1 MIRRPPRSTLFPYT
15 TLFRSLGREI
25 VREREEHFG
34 SKGLHESSPGLPR
47 QRGLERTEA
56 LRGDDRYAFGLAG
69 QAEEL
74 LVAGGLALSDRG
86 EVLVFITEEKD
97 LPEISFRLSFD
108 LRNAAEDG
116 ALEIELHHHAEGSC
130 KTGVHARGKIQG
142 AYRPLLNEPA
152 ERGQRDAIAE
162 VSVLHRVVT
171 FHRRAEGAFDD
182 GGVIAEGKGDREAFD
197 GVGKTHV

>member
-1 MIRRPPRSTLFPYT
+1 VLCSVVSVLVFVFFFSSRRRHTRWPRDW
-15 TLFRSLGREI
+15 
-25 VREREEHFG
+25 
-34 SKGLHESSPGLPR
+34 SSDVCSSDL
-47 QRGLERTEA
+47 
-56 LRGDDRYAFGLAG
+56 GLAG

-97 LPEISFRLSFD
+97 LPEISFRLGFD

-152 ERGQRDAIAE
+152 E
-162 VSVLHRVVT
+162 
-171 FHRRAEGAFDD
+171 
-182 GGVIAEGKGDREAFD
+182 
-197 GVGKTHV
+197 

>member
-1 MIRRPPRSTLFPYT
+1 MRVVAA
-15 TLFRSLGREI
+15 FREVVAGPEPLLAPAEPARGLGREI

-97 LPEISFRLSFD
+97 LPEISFRLGFD
-108 LRNAAEDG
+108 LRN
-116 ALEIELHHHAEGSC
+116 EIGRASC
-130 KTGVHARGKIQG
+130 RARGYG
-142 AYRPLLNEPA
+142 L
-152 ERGQRDAIAE
+152 G
-162 VSVLHRVVT
+162 
-171 FHRRAEGAFDD
+171 G
-182 GGVIAEGKGDREAFD
+182 GGVVDRKSRRCLGRRQIDARS
-197 GVGKTHV
+197 